1 MYKMFGK
8 YWVCMAPEGE
18 GGSAGGGGDNSASDT
33 TTDATGGTTTS
44 ENVDLQDVLARLSR
58 LETENQSL
66 VADKKRAMDD
76 IKKAQAKTKAFEE
89 EQRKLKDKQAREE
102 GNLQALLDQANSHLQ
117 EKDSAL
123 AKLQQNWI
131 KEKSTQEALTIGR
144 KLADPQRPNDAE
156 LLADL
161 IQARITY
168 DLETCQPKV
177 LTKSGEETYATLDD
191 LAKEIQNDSR
201 FASLIKSSQRSG
213 GGASGARGGASGS
226 KQMTRAEYE
235 ALPQFAKAERMQQG
249 SGWTLVD

>member
-18 GGSAGGGGDNSASDT
+18 GGAAGAGADGTSGGGAGEEGGSS
-33 TTDATGGTTTS
+33 GTT
-44 ENVDLQDVLARLSR
+44 ENVDLQDVLARLSK
-58 LETENQSL
+58 LELENQSL

-76 IKKAQAKTKAFEE
+76 IKKAHAKTKAFEE

-102 GNLQALLDQANSHLQ
+102 GNLQALLDQANAQLQ

-131 KEKSTQEALTIGR
+131 REKSTQEALTIGR

-161 IQARITY
+161 IHARITY
-168 DLETCQPKV
+168 DLETGQPKV
-177 LTKSGEETYATLDD
+177 LTKTGEETYATLDD

-235 ALPQFAKAERMQQG
+235 ALPPYAKAERMQQG